1 MAGASLLAGSCIAAI
16 GLAALAGSFPTT
28 SRSPGYRQIAHFD
41 RAEGNPRR
49 PTALPLPV
57 YYERA
62 EAEALSRQGTAFAV
76 DPRGAW
82 ATAAHVTDRCGAVR
96 LLIGQRRSAALP
108 ETIRAA
114 ASDISLMMGGVRAPT
129 GLSLTAQAPKVGTP
143 GYHMGFPMGAPALIG
158 SRLLGETSTV
168 RRTGRSEPM
177 RAWVEDWRSRGQ
189 DEPLDGL
196 SGSPVLNGNGEVVGV
211 VSMAAERRGRILSAL
226 PAPLRA
232 MLAARHEGTEPRY
245 KAPIPDRRSA
255 VARFQL
261 FLNGGLI
268 RQVHCDA

>member
-1 MAGASLLAGSCIAAI
+1 MAGVSLLTGSCIAAI
-16 GLAALAGSFPTT
+16 GLATIAGSFPAPSHMT
-28 SRSPGYRQIAHFD
+28 GYRQVARFD
-41 RAEGNPRR
+41 RAGAHPRR
-49 PTALPLPV
+49 PTTIPLPV

-82 ATAAHVTDRCGAVR
+82 ATAAHVTDRCGTIR
-96 LLIGQRRSAALP
+96 LLIDQRRSAALP
-108 ETIRAA
+108 EPIRAA
-114 ASDISLMMGGVRAPT
+114 ASDISLMTGGLRAPT
-129 GLSLTAQAPKVGTP
+129 GLSLTAQAPKAGTP
-143 GYHMGFPMGAPALIG
+143 GYHMGFPMGAPGLIG
-158 SRLLGETSTV
+158 SRLLGETSAV
-168 RRTGRSEPM
+168 RRSGSPEPM
-177 RAWVEDWRSRGQ
+177 LAWVEDWRTPAP

-196 SGSPVLNGNGEVVGV
+196 SGSPVLNGNGEVVGI

-226 PAPLRA
+226 PTPLRA
-232 MLAARHEGTEPRY
+232 MLAARHAGVEARY
-245 KAPIPDRRSA
+245 GAPIPDRRSA